1 MSLGLFGRRAA
12 LAALALSVAFG
23 PRAAHAGKIP
33 LDEPP
38 PKGPP
43 ATPVSV
49 VKKVLLYLPNRLF
62 DLTDIVRL
70 RVRAGPGWAIGARV
84 TRFAPFFA
92 GDYDATWVGM
102 PGPRGRPSL
111 PLPAG
116 VDAQRGIGI
125 GPVGVGSGSQA
136 PYYGAGE
143 IGAGVHLY
151 MLGFDAG
158 FDPVELVDFFAGFAG
173 YDVSHD
179 DF

>member
-1 MSLGLFGRRAA
+1 MRLVRSAA
-12 LAALALSVAFG
+12 LAALALSLAAG
-23 PRAAHAGKIP
+23 PRPAGAGNIP
-33 LDEPP
+33 LEEPP
-38 PKGPP
+38 PKRSAP
-43 ATPVSV
+43 PVSLA
-49 VKKVLLYLPNRLF
+49 KKVLLYLPNRIF

-70 RVRAGPGWAIGARV
+70 RVRAGPGWALGARV
-84 TRFAPFFA
+84 TRYAPFFM

-102 PGPRGRPSL
+102 PGPRGRASV

-116 VDAQRGIGI
+116 IDAARGIGI